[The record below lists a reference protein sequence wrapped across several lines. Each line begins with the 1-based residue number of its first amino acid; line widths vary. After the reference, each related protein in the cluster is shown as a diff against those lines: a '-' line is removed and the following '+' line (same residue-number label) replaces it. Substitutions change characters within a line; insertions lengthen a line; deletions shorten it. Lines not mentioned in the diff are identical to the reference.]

1 MGSRAARARRAD
13 AADRR
18 PGSVIKRA
26 PARAC
31 HHRHCHRA
39 GHART
44 GHAGRAGQWLRT
56 VRGDAAKL
64 RQQLCASRPQGH
76 APAHQ
81 RTRRAIPAGQ
91 RRRGRPDRES
101 DGPAMIRLLIVDDHE
116 MVREGLKA
124 ILVSEPDFSIVG
136 EAASAEQALELT
148 ERLQPDIALVDIR
161 LPGTNGIELCRIINE
176 RYPQTAVIIL
186 TTFTDESLVA
196 QCIQAGARG
205 FIVKDIER
213 LDLKRSI
220 RAVARGEAAI
230 DTKVAAS
237 VLAQLRRNPLSSE
250 ASPSPD
256 RLSSQ
261 QLVILRLIAQGL
273 SSREIATQLYLSE
286 NTVKGYVQEI
296 LHRLGVKNR
305 TEAVMVAVKQGWL

>member
-1 MGSRAARARRAD
+1 
-13 AADRR
+13 
-18 PGSVIKRA
+18 
-26 PARAC
+26 
-31 HHRHCHRA
+31 
-39 GHART
+39 
-44 GHAGRAGQWLRT
+44 
-56 VRGDAAKL
+56 
-64 RQQLCASRPQGH
+64 
-76 APAHQ
+76 
-81 RTRRAIPAGQ
+81 
-91 RRRGRPDRES
+91 
-101 DGPAMIRLLIVDDHE
+101 MIRLLIVDDHE

-124 ILVSEPDFSIVG
+124 ILVAEQDFQIVG
-136 EAASAEQALELT
+136 EAASAEQAVEII
-148 ERLQPDIALVDIR
+148 ERLRPHIALVDIR
-161 LPGTNGIELCRIINE
+161 LPGTNGIELCHAITE
-176 RYPQTAVIIL
+176 HYPETAVIIL
-186 TTFTDESLVA
+186 TTFTDENLVA

-205 FIVKDIER
+205 FIIKDIER

-237 VLAQLRRNPLSSE
+237 VLAQLRRNPPTIEVSRSTEGLS
-250 ASPSPD
+250 A
-256 RLSSQ
+256 Q